1 MNFKVAL
8 IVKFLYIFWAKFLIY
23 NVTKAKKYIFLLKLY
38 TLIALL
44 NIYISK
50 QNNKLLKEVQVPT
63 NSTWVNVMSF
73 YISTLF
79 LM

>member
-63 NSTWVNVMSF
+63 NST
-73 YISTLF
+73 
-79 LM
+79 